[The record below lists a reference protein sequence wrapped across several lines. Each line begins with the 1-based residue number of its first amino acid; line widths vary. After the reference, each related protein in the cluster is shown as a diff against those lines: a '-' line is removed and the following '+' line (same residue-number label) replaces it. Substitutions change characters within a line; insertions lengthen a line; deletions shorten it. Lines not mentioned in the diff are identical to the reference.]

1 MLKSCSMRKVPK
13 YTSSSSHAHTHLLT
27 LESAEEGRRAVKQL
41 NNTKRWGG
49 FITVGLAGGVPGKV
63 LRTVVEEER
72 RKVEEAEKTSKDERM
87 RVSWRRP
94 DLF

>member
-1 MLKSCSMRKVPK
+1 MGWVL
-13 YTSSSSHAHTHLLT
+13 
-27 LESAEEGRRAVKQL
+27 
-41 NNTKRWGG
+41 
-49 FITVGLAGGVPGKV
+49 TVGLAGGVPGKV
-63 LRTVVEEER
+63 LRTVVEEES